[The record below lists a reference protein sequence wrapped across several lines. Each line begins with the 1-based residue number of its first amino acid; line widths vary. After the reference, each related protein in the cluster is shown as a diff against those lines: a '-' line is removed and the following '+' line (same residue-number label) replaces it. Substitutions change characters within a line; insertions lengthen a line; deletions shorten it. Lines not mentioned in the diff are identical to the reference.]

1 LDTTVTLEFTA
12 ETHHHLRTL
21 EQRLKHIHAVQVD
34 LVEPKDHS
42 APALLAIGIEKRGA
56 TALRAVQSVA
66 QVLYD
71 FLHEETTT
79 QGQKKISLVTIE
91 GERRDIAPLSVEE
104 IRSLLVAAQAGESA

>member
-1 LDTTVTLEFTA
+1 MDTTVTIEFTA

-34 LVEPKDHS
+34 LVEPKDTS
-42 APALLAIGIEKRGA
+42 APALIAIGIENRGR
-56 TALRAVQSVA
+56 RAGQAAQSIA

-71 FLHEETTT
+71 FLHDESNAE
-79 QGQKKISLVTIE
+79 GQKKISLVTIE

-104 IRSLLVAAQAGESA
+104 IRNLLVAAQAGESA